1 MGRPDVRVFYDHQ
14 VMSLQD
20 AGGAS
25 RYHFELAR
33 SLSQAPGVQTSIF
46 AGLNR
51 NVHPYALLGNATTDV
66 YSLQTTIGAG
76 KARYV
81 LNEIITS
88 ARLFGAGKY
97 DIYHPTL
104 YRAMSCVQSRGRV
117 VTHHDCTHERFPHM
131 FHNVERIKREK
142 RRLFND
148 CDLIIC
154 VSRSSQLDLLE
165 FYGVPERKT
174 RVIHHGLSP
183 LIQGGDEITRRE
195 SSVARPYILYVGARH
210 SYKNCLALIQ
220 AFAESHL
227 PVDFDLLLVGGGPLS
242 KAELKL
248 IQRLG
253 IASAVRQK
261 AAASEQELADAY
273 AGASLFVYPSLYE
286 GFGFPPLEA
295 MSIGSIIL
303 ASRSSSIPEVCG
315 EVPYYFDAHDQSS
328 LPRMLVDAINAP
340 DHHQRVIAGK
350 MLADS
355 YKWSK
360 CAAHT
365 LEAYRELL

>member
-1 MGRPDVRVFYDHQ
+1 MASPGVRVFYDHQ

-33 SLSQAPGVQTSIF
+33 NISREPGVQTSIF

-51 NVHPYALLGNATTDV
+51 NVHPYALLENATTDV

-81 LNEIITS
+81 LNEILTS
-88 ARLFGAGKY
+88 ARLIWSGKY

-104 YRAMSCVQSRGRV
+104 YRAMSSVQSRGRV

-131 FHNVERIKREK
+131 FPNVERIKREK
-142 RRLFND
+142 GKLFND

-165 FYGVPERKT
+165 FYGVPETKT

-183 LIQGGDEITRRE
+183 LIQGGEERTRWAVSRP
-195 SSVARPYILYVGARH
+195 RPYILYVGARH

-220 AFAESHL
+220 AFAESRLHL
-227 PVDFDLLLVGGGPLS
+227 DFDLLLIGGGPLS
-242 KAELKL
+242 HGELKL

-261 AAASEQELADAY
+261 SLASDWELAGAY
-273 AGASLFVYPSLYE
+273 AEASLFVYPSLYE

-295 MSIGSIIL
+295 MSMGAIIL
-303 ASRSSSIPEVCG
+303 ATRSSSIPEVCG
-315 EVPYYFDAHDQSS
+315 DVPYYFDALDPTS
-328 LPRMLVDAINAP
+328 LKRMLVNAINAP
-340 DHHQRVIAGK
+340 DHHQRVVAGK
-350 MLADS
+350 NLADS

-360 CAAHT
+360 CAART
-365 LEAYRELL
+365 LEVYRELL